1 MNDASNIIITNNKS
15 DLTYIKFNKMNNKAK
30 SPVNISEVIQKINQ
44 SKSKNNNNHSNG
56 KGNNKPK
63 NINNNFSIRQKNN
76 NDKNNQNNNEQINLN
91 VSINFTGKNYF
102 FLKLNRYFSTKVKII
117 ILIIFLICSVV
128 FLGINL
134 YDYINYMKNYKYY
147 IKKYW
152 LINNFAIF
160 LLQIFF
166 SLGILFYQCIIFFTN
181 QGENHNFIIS
191 SIIFMLIFTSIRI
204 FIYVKYIKISVSIL
218 INLVYSL
225 LIFFINIIFL
235 MVLIIANKKK
245 KNVLQ
250 NIDEIVYFT
259 ENNNPKP
266 KKDINFNN
274 NSPNDRILKKVTKPV
289 QLVEDDNDIKN
300 KNGCK

>member
-44 SKSKNNNNHSNG
+44 SKSKNNNNHSN
-56 KGNNKPK
+56 GNNKPK

-134 YDYINYMKNYKYY
+134 YDYINYMKNSKYY

-235 MVLIIANKKK
+235 MMLIIANKKK